1 MIEKIISGGQT
12 GVTGAALDAA
22 IHLDIA
28 FGGWCPQGRID
39 EEGII
44 PEKYNVL
51 QEISGNF
58 NNEKENY
65 DTRTKYNI
73 RDSDATLI
81 LVPRIPLPPAIKD
94 GTLLTIDEVQ
104 KQNKPYLMTDLS
116 EALRNNVEHIIN
128 WINQNNIKILNVA
141 GPRESSSPEIYQL
154 SLKLLEK
161 TLYDLKYKLSLKIK
175 L

>member
-12 GVTGAALDAA
+12 GVDRAALDAA
-22 IHLDIA
+22 IHIDIS
-28 FGGWCPQGRID
+28 FGGWCPRGRID

-65 DTRTKYNI
+65 NTRTKYNI

-81 LVPRIPLPPAIKD
+81 LVPKMPLPPEIKD
-94 GTLLTIDEVQ
+94 GTILTIVEVQ
-104 KQNKPYLMTDLS
+104 KQNKPYLIIDLS

-128 WINQNNIKILNVA
+128 WINQKNIKILNVA
-141 GPRESSSPEIYQL
+141 GPRESSNPGIYQL
-154 SLKLLEK
+154 SVKLLENI
-161 TLYDLKYKLSLKIK
+161 LFDLKNKSTIKSKL
-175 L
+175 